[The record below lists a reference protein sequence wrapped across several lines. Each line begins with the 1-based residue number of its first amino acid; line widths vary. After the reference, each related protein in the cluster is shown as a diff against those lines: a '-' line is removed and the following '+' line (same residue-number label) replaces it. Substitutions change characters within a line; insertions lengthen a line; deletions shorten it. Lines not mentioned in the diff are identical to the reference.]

1 MICSFLLPVWG
12 ACGAPNRKEKRGLG
26 AVAFDPGRRRGNPA
40 FGPLGE
46 AVKKLAKSGARLD
59 FERSIMVWVQEGMD
73 MDCASG
79 AMI

>member
-1 MICSFLLPVWG
+1 MSNSHLDSGFSGG
-12 ACGAPNRKEKRGLG
+12 ARLAEAATSLG
-26 AVAFDPGRRRGNPA
+26 KDGQ
-40 FGPLGE
+40 GPLGE

>member
-1 MICSFLLPVWG
+1 
-12 ACGAPNRKEKRGLG
+12 
-26 AVAFDPGRRRGNPA
+26 VAGPA